1 MSPKTVASTGEP
13 RALAVLHTSPLF
25 PWTERAQDEQRTNV
39 PGGTPTPALPATTQ
53 EQHWARPWP
62 GTGLAVYC
70 FPSEAMSLREQGTCS
85 LTPPPPE
92 LKCMPGAVEVG
103 GWVDRRT
110 AGRTRAQPVPAHSC
124 LTSTAHP
131 SSASGQTPWGHP
143 QLLSRHTHIQH
154 QHILCK
160 TTARL
165 CTCSKPP
172 PAPIRR
178 NAGASKPGS
187 PLLRSSPRVSAPQNS
202 QSDGN
207 P

>member
-1 MSPKTVASTGEP
+1 MLFCTLHHCSHGLSGPKMSSAQMFLEG
-13 RALAVLHTSPLF
+13 RAV
-25 PWTERAQDEQRTNV
+25 
-39 PGGTPTPALPATTQ
+39 PTPALPATTQ